1 MVSVM
6 SLWLPILLSAVF
18 VFVASSI
25 IHMVLR
31 YHSSD
36 FKTLPKEDEVM
47 EALRRFEIPPG
58 DYAMPYAGSMEGMK
72 SPAFLEKWKAGPV
85 AFMTFVAS
93 GVPSIAPSLVLWFLY
108 SILVSIIAGYVA
120 GSALPHGAHYRA
132 VFRFVGCVAFTGY
145 SLALLQHSIWYKRNW
160 GTTLKSV
167 FDGLVYALLTA
178 GTFGWLWPH

>member
-1 MVSVM
+1 MISLM

-18 VFVASSI
+18 VFVVSSI

-36 FKTLPKEDEVM
+36 FKTLPKEDEIM
-47 EALRRFEIPPG
+47 ESLRRFEIPAG
-58 DYAMPYAGSMEGMK
+58 DYAMPYAGSMEAMK

-85 AFMTFVAS
+85 AFMTFVPS

-120 GSALPHGAHYRA
+120 GSALHRGAHYLA
-132 VFRFVGCVAFTGY
+132 VFRFAGCAAFTGY
-145 SLALLQHSIWYKRNW
+145 SLALLQNSIWYKRNW
-160 GTTLKSV
+160 AMTLKSM
-167 FDGLVYALLTA
+167 FDGLLYALVTA
-178 GTFGWLWPH
+178 GTFGWLWPR

>member
-1 MVSVM
+1 MISLT

-18 VFVASSI
+18 VFVVSSI

-36 FKTLPKEDEVM
+36 FKTLPKEDEIM
-47 EALRRFEIPPG
+47 ESLRRFEIPPG
-58 DYAMPYAGSMEGMK
+58 DYAMPYANSMEAMK

-85 AFMTFVAS
+85 AFMTFVPS

-120 GSALPHGAHYRA
+120 GSALHRGDHYLA
-132 VFRFVGCVAFTGY
+132 VFRFAGCAAFTGY
-145 SLALLQHSIWYKRNW
+145 SLALLQNSIWYKRNW
-160 GTTLKSV
+160 GMTLKSM
-167 FDGLVYALLTA
+167 FDGLLYALVTA
-178 GTFGWLWPH
+178 GTFGWLWPR